1 MELILDFGMGYRA
14 VVDALPI
21 VKNGQI
27 SLPDTPGLGIALL
40 PELFTRDDA
49 IHRRSNADGEL

>member
-21 VKNGQI
+21 VRETRKMPRAYVCNVIYTLVG
-27 SLPDTPGLGIALL
+27 PD
-40 PELFTRDDA
+40 F
-49 IHRRSNADGEL
+49 